1 MATFVSMSARQ
12 ARDRSQGRA
21 INETESVQLA
31 RRPLVLAACG
41 APWVRVGAQQP
52 LQVVYPAPESGLDRR
67 FDDMVDLLRM
77 ALTRTEAR
85 HGPFHL
91 RPHAEFMSQARQV
104 LELERG

>member
-1 MATFVSMSARQ
+1 MRALRTVNEAGQAMRQ
-12 ARDRSQGRA
+12 KPA
-21 INETESVQLA
+21 ELA